1 MLRLKEPSLQMV
13 ASVVPSA
20 LTCEEMCWKTSVFM
34 VKLVVFI
41 PHDNMPCANGGY
53 AN

>member
-1 MLRLKEPSLQMV
+1 MV

-34 VKLVVFI
+34 VKLVVFTS
-41 PHDNMPCANGGY
+41 HDKMTGANGGY